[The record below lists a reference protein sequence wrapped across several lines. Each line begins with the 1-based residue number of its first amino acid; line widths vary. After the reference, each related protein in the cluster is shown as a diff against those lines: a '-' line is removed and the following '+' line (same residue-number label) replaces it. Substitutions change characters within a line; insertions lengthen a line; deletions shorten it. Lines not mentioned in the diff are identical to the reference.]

1 MSTIK
6 LNDASELSNF
16 GKPYVIAEMNTSHF
30 GKIETAKEMIQEAKN
45 SGCNCVK
52 FQSWTTDT
60 LYSKTY
66 YDENPI
72 AKRFVKG
79 FSFSEK
85 QLKELSDY
93 SNEIGISF
101 SSTPYSKQ
109 EVDFLV
115 DVCNVPFVKIASMDL
130 NNHIFLEYIGNK
142 EVPIVLST
150 GMGDIEEIREAIK
163 VLEKTGN
170 KNICILHCI
179 SIYPPEIS
187 TIRLNNIIGLREEFP
202 NYPIGFSDHSI
213 GIEIPIASVTLGTC
227 LIEKHFTLDKSKI
240 GMDNQVATEPDEMK
254 QLVDSCQNVQIA
266 LGGTERVVLQEELEK
281 RKEMRRSVV
290 ATRDLKV
297 GETISLDDLDV
308 KRPGTGISADKIFE
322 LIGKTVKNDIKI
334 DCIINYRDLD

>member
-6 LNDASELSNF
+6 LNDSSELNNF
-16 GKPYVIAEMNTSHF
+16 GVPYIIAEMNTSHF
-30 GKIETAKEMIQEAKN
+30 GKIELAKEMIDEAKK

-52 FQSWTTDT
+52 FQSWTTGS

-79 FSFSEK
+79 FSFSEEE
-85 QLKELSDY
+85 LKELSDY
-93 SNEIGISF
+93 SNDSGISF

-115 DVCNVPFVKIASMDL
+115 DICKVPFVKVASMDI

-142 EVPIVLST
+142 GVPIILST
-150 GMGDIEEIREAIK
+150 GMGDIEEISKAVK
-163 VLEKTGN
+163 VIESTGN

-179 SIYPPEIS
+179 SIYPPELS
-187 TIRLNNIIGLREEFP
+187 TIGLNNIVGLREELP

-213 GIEIPIASVTLGTC
+213 GIEVPIASIALGSC

-240 GMDNQVATEPDEMK
+240 GMDNQVATEPAEMK
-254 QLVDSCQNVQIA
+254 QLVDSCQNIQIA
-266 LGGTERVVLQEELEK
+266 LGSTKRVVLEKELEK

-290 ATRDLKV
+290 TRRDLKV
-297 GETISLDDLDV
+297 GEIISLSDLDV
-308 KRPGTGISADKIFE
+308 KRPGIGVSADKIFE
-322 LIGKTVKNDIKI
+322 LVGKKVLRDIENDTLIFE
-334 DCIINYRDLD
+334 DDLQ